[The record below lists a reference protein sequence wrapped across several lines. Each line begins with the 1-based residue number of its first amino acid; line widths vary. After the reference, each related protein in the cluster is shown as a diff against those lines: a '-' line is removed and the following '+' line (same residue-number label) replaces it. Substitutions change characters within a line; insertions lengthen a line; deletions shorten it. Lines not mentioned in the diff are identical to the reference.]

1 MNAIQPLLVER
12 RMKFMPYTVQ
22 PSDSVAHARALLDE
36 CRSNHLPVVS
46 KGRLVGIVSSR
57 DLQPGPRSAKLP
69 AIAKALEM
77 HPDRVTVESVMTT
90 AVQTAKPSDEVNYVA
105 ELMRRKH
112 LGILP
117 VVEQGR
123 LVGVISR
130 IDIIDAFVAH
140 DAPTTRYNSKP
151 IRGTRPK
158 QTIRLAQRETLAN
171 RSLR

>member
-12 RMKFMPYTVQ
+12 RMKFMPSTVQ

-112 LGILP
+112 LGVLP

-130 IDIIDAFVAH
+130 IDIVDNFAAIDAPA
-140 DAPTTRYNSKP
+140 ARYKSKP
-151 IRGTRPK
+151 IRRAVRTR
-158 QTIRLAQRETLAN
+158 RCGRRVE
-171 RSLR
+171 RH